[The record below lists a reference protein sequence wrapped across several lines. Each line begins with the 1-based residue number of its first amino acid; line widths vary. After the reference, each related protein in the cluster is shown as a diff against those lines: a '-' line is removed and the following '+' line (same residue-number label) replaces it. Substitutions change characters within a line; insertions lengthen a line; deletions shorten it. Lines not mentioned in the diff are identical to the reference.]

1 MSGQSFMC
9 MGLERGPDAMPLGD
23 KTIKKLTRDGKRAV
37 GLHPDQDGLYLQVT
51 ERGASWLQR
60 ITVKGKR
67 RWMGLGDLSR
77 VPLADA
83 REAGAKARRL
93 AKQGID
99 PIEQRNIQK
108 SADAAPQFTLKLAA
122 NRYYD
127 VHQGEWRSHKTRNI
141 YRQTMRDYVVP
152 VIGGKAV
159 RSVTVAEILTI
170 VQPLWAARKTTAGMR
185 AVAWMARVFDATR
198 GKDGGLP
205 EDARNPA
212 EWKRL
217 KGDLGTPR
225 KLRPVVHHPAM
236 PWQEVPAFMARL
248 RTIEGIIART
258 LEFTVLTAVRSGPVL
273 MATWSQTDP
282 DDGILW
288 RIPGPREKS
297 GYEHRVP
304 LPDRAQEI
312 LCGIRPPNAQ
322 PDDLIFHGT
331 KGRQRQQSD
340 MNMLGLVK
348 RMGLIDLT
356 VHGFRSSF
364 RDWVAEA
371 TQHDADIAEAALSH
385 KFGAT
390 RAAYQRG
397 DLLVKRRLLMADWD
411 AYCAGV

>member
-1 MSGQSFMC
+1 MVDQSNKVK
-9 MGLERGPDAMPLGD
+9 GPLGD
-23 KTIKKLTRDGKRAV
+23 KKIAKLIRDGKRVV

-60 ITVKGKR
+60 ITVKSKR
-67 RWMGLGDLSR
+67 RWMGLGDLAR
-77 VPLADA
+77 VTLADA
-83 REAGAKARRL
+83 RDLGREARRL
-93 AKQGID
+93 AKTGVD
-99 PIEQRNIQK
+99 PIEQRIMQK
-108 SADAAPQFTLKLAA
+108 SADAAPQFTFKLAA
-122 NRYYD
+122 GRYYN
-127 VHQGEWRSHKTRNI
+127 VHQGEWRSDKTRNI
-141 YRQTMRDYVVP
+141 YKQTMQDYVVP
-152 VIGGKAV
+152 VIGDKAV
-159 RSVTVAEILTI
+159 RSVTVADVLAIL
-170 VQPLWAARKTTAGMR
+170 QPLWDARKTTAGMR
-185 AVAWMARVFDATR
+185 ALAWMARVFDATR

-236 PWQEVPAFMARL
+236 PWQQVPAFMARL
-248 RTIEGIIART
+248 RAIDGIFART
-258 LEFTVLTAVRSGPVL
+258 LEFTILTGVRSGPVL
-273 MATWSQTDP
+273 SATWSEIDP
-282 DDGILW
+282 EDGILW
-288 RIPGPREKS
+288 SIPGPHEKS

-304 LPDRAQEI
+304 LANRAQEI
-312 LCGIRPPNAQ
+312 LCDLRPPNAQ

-331 KGRQRQQSD
+331 KGRQSQQCD

-356 VHGFRSSF
+356 VHGFRSSL

-397 DLLVKRRLLMADWD
+397 DLLAKRRLLMTDWD
-411 AYCAGV
+411 VHCGQ